1 MNVFE
6 FRQTLVDEYAE
17 FTRSFTRIKAD
28 DIREHVDAE
37 YASQKYWPEPLVQV
51 NPNFQPGG
59 TVEALCEAGQLSPQ
73 CAEIFR
79 FGKTTSSAG
88 QSLPLFKHQVEAISL
103 ASAGESYVLTT
114 GTGSGKSL
122 SYFIPIVD
130 ACLKAKEADKTPRTR
145 AIVVYPMNAL
155 ANSQLEELKKFLG
168 ADPGTRAVTFGR
180 FTGQES
186 TEEREAMKANP
197 PDILLTN
204 FMMLELLLTRQ
215 NAIDQQVIANA
226 KGLRFL
232 VLDELHTYRGRQGAD
247 VALLVRRV
255 REALADK
262 LVCIGTSATMATDGT
277 EMERNAKVA
286 EVATRLF
293 GTKIPVTNIITETL
307 KRTTP
312 ESETDLSVAPRLA
325 AAIQAGV
332 PDNVSF
338 SELAQ
343 HPVSIWVELTL
354 GLTYES
360 GKPRRAKPKTLA
372 QAAQLLAD
380 ASGLDRN
387 LCSDYLQRFLLKAY
401 NVTDTS
407 GKSLFAFK
415 LHQFISGGGKV
426 FATLEA
432 PGKRAVTLDGQ
443 QFVSGDR
450 SRHLYNVHFC
460 RDCGQEYIPVWDQD
474 GVEGRTFAVRSIE
487 EREHEDD
494 GVKAGLLVPDA
505 SGNLWDPA
513 DPESYPETWVEER
526 VDGEWRLKSAHK
538 KFVPQAVKV
547 RSDGVLTQSEG
558 LPAWFIPGSF
568 RFCLSCGV
576 THTTNGKESL
586 RLTSLSGEGRSSA
599 TTMLT
604 LASLRYLYEQDQE
617 LPAEAKK
624 VLGFSDNRQDAALQA
639 GHFNDFLQVLLTR
652 SALYSALEAAP
663 NHTLSEKDIANAVFE
678 ALGFDRDDYAVRA
691 EYMQQPD
698 VKGNSRRQVQDA
710 MRSILGY
717 RAFYDLRRGWRFNNP
732 NLEQLG
738 LMQIEYQDI
747 DELAADEQ
755 EWSEAPQVLRAA
767 RPAERAHVLRLLFGF
782 MREGLCVA
790 SRYLDRT
797 ELDQLRTLSFANLC
811 EPWGFTEDERP
822 VPSKWFVTSRP
833 KDDNN
838 ARVKRQKLEEY
849 LVIGSSR
856 SRLGKE
862 LRKGSTWGGGNPYY
876 KEIKEATH
884 ADVVRALLKAAE
896 SYGLVRKE
904 GTDFGL
910 TGWQLSGSA
919 MLWKAGEGMSAR
931 QAHEN
936 AFFRNLY
943 RNIAKLLSEPA
954 HRLFDFEAREHTA
967 QVQQEDRMER
977 EARFRFTSKDREEWQ
992 AKHGHDLEWL
1002 PVLFCSPTM
1011 ELGVDISSLNTV
1023 YMRNVP
1029 PTPANY
1035 AQRSGRAGR
1044 AGQPALVITYCA
1056 SQSPHDQY
1064 YFRDP
1069 VRMVH
1074 GQVNAPTLDLANRE
1088 LVQSHLQAIWLAE
1101 TGKKLG
1107 SSIRDLLD
1115 MEKPQ
1120 DLPLTIDLADEL
1132 SKPAAQRKAHERG
1145 LAVLAMLKD
1154 ELTPERASWYTPT
1167 WPETVFQRAF
1177 QEFDAALNRW
1187 RDLYRATAQAIELNY
1202 KKENNPAASE
1212 RERREAQQRHNEA
1225 RKQRDLLLAGES
1237 AFNSDFYTYRYL
1249 ASQGFLPGYNFP
1261 RLPLMAYIP
1270 ARRGNIGRESF
1281 LSRPRF
1287 LALSEFGPY
1296 SLIYHEGSQYR
1307 VTKAL
1312 LTISGQDQVAEGAKL
1327 PTEVARLCPMCGY
1340 GHFRTQ
1346 RDADRCVSCGASL
1359 DGAEEVKNLY
1369 RIENVSTKRAERIT
1383 ANEEERMRQGYEMQ
1397 TTLQFAQ
1404 ADGKLQMVTSI
1415 VSDEQGPLLELQYG
1429 PTATIWRMNYG
1440 WKRRKDK
1447 KVLGFMINPVTG
1459 HWVGGENEAG
1469 DENGED
1475 APPDKTPPQR
1485 IVPFVEDRR
1494 NILVVMPHHR
1504 LGVLSETTM
1513 TTLQYALK
1521 RGIESV
1527 YQLEESEL
1535 MAEPLPGRDN
1545 RQSILFFE
1553 AAEGGAGVLTRIATE
1568 PQALQAVAA
1577 EALEIMHYRTSKP
1590 GHAWQKSELAQEL
1603 DEAGQPLCEAGCYKC
1618 LLSYYN
1624 QPDHPLIDRQDK
1636 EAQGQLLDILCRLTE
1651 SSSALGTHGR
1661 APEQHSA
1668 ELERMSTS
1676 SLEKAWLTHVEEHG
1690 YLKPDRAQ
1698 HTLVA
1703 AGVNADFFYD
1713 DYNLAVFID
1722 GPHHDTESQQAKDA
1736 GANRKL
1742 EELGFIVVRFPKEQD
1757 QWPAIFKTNADL
1769 FGDAIRPPLK
1779 DSTKETSLSDLVDVE
1794 LTLNLAY
1801 GETEAH
1807 ARATVTRVI
1816 CESAGCTPDDFI
1828 ILGTVKQRSI
1838 FATIKMKLL
1847 HAFCLRKEIEF
1858 NKNNTQSQLCD
1869 ARIKH
1874 SFGLSLVSQALVN
1887 TKDKA
1892 LLVFVHGLIG
1902 GEITF
1907 GNMPMWLSQ
1916 KVPADAMTYIYP
1928 STNFGGAD
1936 LYSVSKHLGNEIL
1949 MQGYESIVFITHSL
1963 GGLVV
1968 RKLLSEIC
1976 TLNLLPVELVQRTKL
1991 VALIASP
1998 NTGSSLA
2005 GFSTL
2010 IPYASNHPHIA
2021 ALKKDSSILLQL
2033 NDAWAHWCQKNAS
2046 CKIFKLY
2053 GTADKVVPQSDASA
2067 GPGDS
2072 IPVLGADHSSIV
2084 KPENDSDFVVAKLT
2098 KLIQESL
2105 K

>member
-6 FRQTLVDEYAE
+6 FRQNLVDEYE
-17 FTRSFTRIKAD
+17 QFTRSFTRIQAQ
-28 DIREHVDAE
+28 DIRAFVDTE
-37 YASQKYWPEPLVQV
+37 YDSQKYWPEPLVQV

-59 TVEALCEAGQLSPQ
+59 TVEELCAAGQLSPA

-79 FGKTTSSAG
+79 FGKTASSAG
-88 QSLPLFKHQVEAISL
+88 QTLPLYRHQVEAISL
-103 ASAGESYVLTT
+103 AAAGESYVLTT

-122 SYFIPIVD
+122 SYFIPIID
-130 ACLKAKEADKTPRTR
+130 ACLKAKVSDKVPRTR
-145 AIVVYPMNAL
+145 AIIVYPMNAL

-168 ADPGTRAVTFGR
+168 TDPGTRAVTFGR

-255 REALADK
+255 REALAER

-277 EMERNAKVA
+277 ELERNAKVA
-286 EVATRLF
+286 QVASRLF
-293 GTKIPVTNIITETL
+293 GTPIPTTNVITETL

-312 ESETDLSVAPRLA
+312 EIQTLETVAPQLA
-325 AAIQAGV
+325 DAIAAGV
-332 PDNVSF
+332 PH
-338 SELAQ
+338 ELDFDGMVR
-343 HPVSIWVELTL
+343 HPVAVWVELTL

-360 GKPRRAKPKTLA
+360 GKPRRAKPKTLD
-372 QAAQLLAD
+372 QAAELLAT
-380 ASGLDRN
+380 ASCLDKS
-387 LCSDYLQRFLLKAY
+387 LCSDYLQKFLLHAY
-401 NVTDTS
+401 SVTDAS
-407 GKSLFAFK
+407 NKPLFAFK

-426 FATLEA
+426 FTTLEA
-432 PGKRAVTLDGQ
+432 PGTRTVTLEGQ

-474 GVEGRTFAVRSIE
+474 GTEGRTFSVRSID

-494 GVKAGLLVPDA
+494 GVKAGYLMPDV
-505 SGNLWDPA
+505 SGTWDEANL
-513 DPESYPETWVEER
+513 ESYPETWVEER
-526 VDGEWRLKSAHK
+526 GDGEWRVKSTYK
-538 KFVPQAVKV
+538 KYVPQAVKV
-547 RSDGVLTQSEG
+547 RSDGVLAHEG
-558 LPAWFIPGSF
+558 GLSAWFIPGSF

-576 THTTNGKESL
+576 THTTSGKDAL

-604 LASLRYLYEQDQE
+604 LSALRYLYEQDHE
-617 LPAEAKK
+617 LSPEAKK

-652 SALYSALEAAP
+652 SALFSALESAQGQV
-663 NHTLSEKDIANAVFE
+663 LSEKDIAQAVFA
-678 ALGFDRDDYAVRA
+678 ALGFDRDDSGVRA

-698 VKGNSRRQVQDA
+698 MKGSNRRQVQET

-717 RAFYDLRRGWRFNNP
+717 RIFNDLRRGWRYNNP

-738 LMQIEYQDI
+738 LLHIDYDDL
-747 DELAADEQ
+747 DELAADPA
-755 EWSEAPQVLRAA
+755 EWDDAPQVLRVA
-767 RPAERAHVLRLLFGF
+767 RPQERAKVLRLLFSF

-790 SRYLDRT
+790 SRYLDRN
-797 ELDQLRTLSFANLC
+797 ELEQLRTLSFANLH

-822 VPSKWFVTSRP
+822 ASAKWFVTSRP
-833 KDDNN
+833 KDDDKKNV
-838 ARVKRQKLEEY
+838 RTKRYKLEEY
-849 LVIGSSR
+849 LLIGSSR
-856 SRLGKE
+856 SRLGRE
-862 LRKGSTWGGGNPYY
+862 LRRSSTWGGSNPHY
-876 KEIKEATH
+876 KDINDKTCP
-884 ADVVRALLKAAE
+884 DVVWALLKAAK
-896 SYGLVRKE
+896 SYGLVRSE
-904 GTDFGL
+904 DTDFGIP
-910 TGWQLSGSA
+910 GWQLNGSS
-919 MLWKAGEGMSAR
+919 MRWGLGDGNSAR
-931 QAHEN
+931 SAHDN
-936 AFFRNLY
+936 LFFRNLY
-943 RNIAKLLSEPA
+943 RNIARLLTEPA

-967 QVQQEDRMER
+967 QVEQHDRLER
-977 EARFRFTSKDREEWQ
+977 EARFRFTDKDREDWRNR
-992 AKHGHDLEWL
+992 HGSELEWL

-1069 VRMVH
+1069 VRMVY

-1115 MEKPQ
+1115 MEKAQ
-1120 DLPLTIDLADEL
+1120 ELPLTTDLADEL
-1132 SKPAAQRKAHERG
+1132 AQPAAQRRAHERG
-1145 LAVLAMLKD
+1145 LKVLAMLQD
-1154 ELTPERASWYTPT
+1154 ELTPDRAPWYTPT
-1167 WPETVFQRAF
+1167 WPQTVFQRAF
-1177 QEFDAALNRW
+1177 TEFNSSLNRW
-1187 RDLYRATAQAIELNY
+1187 RDLYRATAQAIEINY
-1202 KKENNPAASE
+1202 RKENNPAASE

-1312 LTISGQDQVAEGAKL
+1312 LTIGGQDQVAEGAAL
-1327 PTEVARLCPMCGY
+1327 PTEVVRLCPACGY

-1346 RDADRCVSCGASL
+1346 RDADRCISCGGSL
-1359 DGAEEVKNLY
+1359 ENAEEVKNLY
-1369 RIENVSTKRAERIT
+1369 RIENVSTRRAERIT
-1383 ANEEERMRQGYEMQ
+1383 ANEEERVRQGYDTQ

-1404 ADGKLQMVTSI
+1404 ADGKLQMVTSV

-1447 KVLGFMINPVTG
+1447 KVRGFMINPITG

-1469 DENGED
+1469 DAEGDD

-1494 NILVVMPHHR
+1494 NILIVMPHPR
-1504 LGVLSETTM
+1504 LGLLAETTLA
-1513 TTLQYALK
+1513 TLQYALK

-1535 MAEPLPGRDN
+1535 MTEPLPGRDN

-1568 PQALQAVAA
+1568 PQALRAVAA
-1577 EALEIMHYRTSKP
+1577 EALQIMHFRAPADGQPWK
-1590 GHAWQKSELAQEL
+1590 KSELTQVL
-1603 DEAGQPLCEAGCYKC
+1603 DEHGQLLCEAGCYKC

-1624 QPDHPLIDRQDK
+1624 QPDHPLIDRQDQ
-1636 EAQGQLLDILCRLTE
+1636 EAGGALLDILCRLTTA
-1651 SSSALGTHGR
+1651 SADSGTQGR
-1661 APEQHSA
+1661 APEQQSA

-1676 SLEKAWLTHVEEHG
+1676 SLEKAWLAYVEQHG

-1698 HTLVA
+1698 HTLKA

-1722 GPHHDTESQQAKDA
+1722 GPHHDTDSQKAKDA
-1736 GANRKL
+1736 EANRKL
-1742 EELGFIVVRFPKEQD
+1742 EDLGFIVVRFPKEQD
-1757 QWPAIFKTNADL
+1757 QWPAIFQTNADL
-1769 FGDAIRPPLK
+1769 FG
-1779 DSTKETSLSDLVDVE
+1779 
-1794 LTLNLAY
+1794 
-1801 GETEAH
+1801 
-1807 ARATVTRVI
+1807 
-1816 CESAGCTPDDFI
+1816 PD
-1828 ILGTVKQRSI
+1828 
-1838 FATIKMKLL
+1838 
-1847 HAFCLRKEIEF
+1847 
-1858 NKNNTQSQLCD
+1858 
-1869 ARIKH
+1869 
-1874 SFGLSLVSQALVN
+1874 
-1887 TKDKA
+1887 
-1892 LLVFVHGLIG
+1892 
-1902 GEITF
+1902 
-1907 GNMPMWLSQ
+1907 
-1916 KVPADAMTYIYP
+1916 
-1928 STNFGGAD
+1928 
-1936 LYSVSKHLGNEIL
+1936 
-1949 MQGYESIVFITHSL
+1949 
-1963 GGLVV
+1963 
-1968 RKLLSEIC
+1968 
-1976 TLNLLPVELVQRTKL
+1976 
-1991 VALIASP
+1991 
-1998 NTGSSLA
+1998 
-2005 GFSTL
+2005 
-2010 IPYASNHPHIA
+2010 
-2021 ALKKDSSILLQL
+2021 
-2033 NDAWAHWCQKNAS
+2033 QKN
-2046 CKIFKLY
+2046 
-2053 GTADKVVPQSDASA
+2053 
-2067 GPGDS
+2067 
-2072 IPVLGADHSSIV
+2072 
-2084 KPENDSDFVVAKLT
+2084 
-2098 KLIQESL
+2098 
-2105 K
+2105 

>member
-6 FRQTLVDEYAE
+6 FRQNLVTEYAQ

-28 DIREHVDAE
+28 DIQEFVEAE
-37 YASQKYWPEPLVQV
+37 YRSQKYWPEPLVQI
-51 NPNFQPGG
+51 NPNFEPGG
-59 TVEALCEAGQLSPQ
+59 TVESLCAAGQLSDQ
-73 CAEIFR
+73 CAAIFR
-79 FGKTTSSAG
+79 FGKTASSAG
-88 QSLPLFKHQVEAISL
+88 ATLPLYKHQVEAITL
-103 ASAGESYVLTT
+103 AATGQSYVLTT

-130 ACLKAKEADKTPRTR
+130 ACLKAKAIDKKPRTQ

-255 REALADK
+255 REALADR

-286 EVATRLF
+286 EVASRLF
-293 GTKIPVTNIITETL
+293 GTKIAVTNIITETL

-312 ESETDLSVAPRLA
+312 ETETLETIAPRLA
-325 AAIQAGV
+325 GAIHAGV
-332 PDNVSF
+332 PQDLDF
-338 SELAQ
+338 AAMAQ

-360 GKPRRAKPKTLA
+360 GKPRRAKPKTLEH
-372 QAAQLLAD
+372 AAQLLAE
-380 ASGLDRN
+380 ASGLEPAQ
-387 LCSDYLQRFLLKAY
+387 CSDYLQRFLLRAY
-401 NVTDTS
+401 NVADAS

-426 FATLEA
+426 FTSLES
-432 PGKRAVTLDGQ
+432 PGQRTVTLDGQ

-474 GVEGRTFAVRSIE
+474 GAQGRTFTVRNLE

-494 GVKAGLLVPDA
+494 AVKAGFLMPDV
-505 SGNLWDPA
+505 SSIWDEGNL
-513 DPESYPETWVEER
+513 ESYPENWIEER
-526 VDGEWRLKSAHK
+526 ADGEWRVKPAQK
-538 KFVPQAVKV
+538 KYLPQAVKV
-547 RSDGVLTQSEG
+547 RSDGVITTAGG
-558 LPAWFIPGSF
+558 LSAWFIPGSF
-568 RFCLSCGV
+568 RFCLSCGIS
-576 THTTNGKESL
+576 HTTAGKDSL

-604 LASLRYLYEQDQE
+604 LASLRYLYEEDQE
-617 LPAEAKK
+617 LSPEAKK
-624 VLGFSDNRQDAALQA
+624 VLGFSDNRQDASLQA

-663 NHTLSEKDIANAVFE
+663 NQVLSEKDIANAVFV

-698 VKGNSRRQVQDA
+698 VKGNTRRQVQEA

-717 RAFYDLRRGWRFNNP
+717 RTFFDLRRGWRFNNP

-747 DELAADEQ
+747 DDLAADEP

-767 RPAERAHVLRLLFGF
+767 KPAERAHVLRLLFGF

-797 ELDQLRTLSFANLC
+797 ELEQLRTVSFANLC

-822 VPSKWFVTSRP
+822 VPARWFVTSRP
-833 KDDNN
+833 KDEKQPKIN
-838 ARVKRQKLEEY
+838 RQKLEEY

-862 LRKGSTWGGGNPYY
+862 LRKGSTWGGGNPFY
-876 KEIKEATH
+876 KEIKDATH
-884 ADVVRALLKAAE
+884 GDVVSALLKAAE
-896 SYGLVRKE
+896 SYGLVRRE
-904 GTDFGL
+904 ETDFGL
-910 TGWQLSGSA
+910 TGWQLNGSA
-919 MLWKAGEGMSAR
+919 MLWSVGDGTTGR
-931 QAHEN
+931 QAHDN

-954 HRLFDFEAREHTA
+954 HQLFDFEAREHTA
-967 QVQQEDRMER
+967 QVEQEDRMER
-977 EARFRFTSKDREEWQ
+977 EARFRFTDKDRDEWRE
-992 AKHGHDLEWL
+992 KHGHELEWL
-1002 PVLFCSPTM
+1002 PLLFCSPTM
-1011 ELGVDISSLNTV
+1011 ELGVDIASLNTV

-1107 SSIRDLLD
+1107 NSIRDLLD
-1115 MEKPQ
+1115 MEKPKE
-1120 DLPLTIDLADEL
+1120 LPLLIELADEL
-1132 SKPAAQRKAHERG
+1132 SKPVAQRKAHERG
-1145 LAVLAMLKD
+1145 LAVLGMLKD
-1154 ELTPERASWYTPT
+1154 ELTPERAPWFTPT
-1167 WPETVFQRAF
+1167 WPESVFQRAF
-1177 QEFDAALNRW
+1177 KEFDSALNRW
-1187 RDLYRATAQAIELNY
+1187 RDLYQATAQAIELNY
-1202 KKENNPAASE
+1202 QKENNPAASE

-1225 RKQRDLLLAGES
+1225 RKQRDLLLAGNS

-1307 VTKAL
+1307 VIKAL
-1312 LTISGQDQVAEGAKL
+1312 LTIGGQDQVTEGAKL
-1327 PTEVARLCPMCGY
+1327 PTEVARLCPSCGY

-1346 RDADRCVSCGASL
+1346 RDADRCISCGASL

-1383 ANEEERMRQGYEMQ
+1383 ANEEERVRQGYEMQ

-1404 ADGKLQMVTSI
+1404 ADGKLQMVTSV
-1415 VSDEQGPLLELQYG
+1415 VSDEQGQPLLELQYG
-1429 PTATIWRMNYG
+1429 PAATIWRMNYG

-1469 DENGED
+1469 DSEGDD

-1494 NILVVMPHHR
+1494 NILVVMPHHA
-1504 LGVLSETTM
+1504 LGVLSEKTM

-1521 RGIESV
+1521 RGIEAV

-1568 PQALQAVAA
+1568 PKALQAVAA
-1577 EALEIMHYRTSKP
+1577 EALRIMHFQAPEP
-1590 GHAWQKSELAQEL
+1590 GQGWKKSELTQEL
-1603 DEAGQPLCEAGCYKC
+1603 DEHGEPLCEAGCYRC

-1636 EAQGQLLDILCRLTE
+1636 EADGQLLDILCQLTD
-1651 SSSALGTHGR
+1651 SASTLGSQGR

-1668 ELERMSTS
+1668 ELERMSSS
-1676 SLEKAWLTHVEEHG
+1676 SLEKAWLAYVQEHS

-1698 HTLVA
+1698 HTLNA

-1713 DYNLAVFID
+1713 DYSLAVFID
-1722 GPHHDTESQQAKDA
+1722 GPHHDTDSQKSKDA
-1736 GANRKL
+1736 EANRKL
-1742 EELGFIVVRFPKEQD
+1742 EDLGFIVVRFPKEQD
-1757 QWPAIFKTNADL
+1757 QWPAIFAANADL
-1769 FGDAIRPPLK
+1769 FG
-1779 DSTKETSLSDLVDVE
+1779 
-1794 LTLNLAY
+1794 
-1801 GETEAH
+1801 
-1807 ARATVTRVI
+1807 
-1816 CESAGCTPDDFI
+1816 AG
-1828 ILGTVKQRSI
+1828 Q
-1838 FATIKMKLL
+1838 
-1847 HAFCLRKEIEF
+1847 
-1858 NKNNTQSQLCD
+1858 
-1869 ARIKH
+1869 
-1874 SFGLSLVSQALVN
+1874 
-1887 TKDKA
+1887 
-1892 LLVFVHGLIG
+1892 
-1902 GEITF
+1902 
-1907 GNMPMWLSQ
+1907 
-1916 KVPADAMTYIYP
+1916 
-1928 STNFGGAD
+1928 
-1936 LYSVSKHLGNEIL
+1936 
-1949 MQGYESIVFITHSL
+1949 
-1963 GGLVV
+1963 
-1968 RKLLSEIC
+1968 
-1976 TLNLLPVELVQRTKL
+1976 
-1991 VALIASP
+1991 
-1998 NTGSSLA
+1998 
-2005 GFSTL
+2005 
-2010 IPYASNHPHIA
+2010 
-2021 ALKKDSSILLQL
+2021 
-2033 NDAWAHWCQKNAS
+2033 
-2046 CKIFKLY
+2046 
-2053 GTADKVVPQSDASA
+2053 
-2067 GPGDS
+2067 
-2072 IPVLGADHSSIV
+2072 
-2084 KPENDSDFVVAKLT
+2084 
-2098 KLIQESL
+2098 
-2105 K
+2105 

>member
-6 FRQTLVDEYAE
+6 FRQTLVNEYAQ

-28 DIREHVDAE
+28 DIRAFVDAE
-37 YASQKYWPEPLVQV
+37 YASQKYWPEPLIQV

-59 TVEALCEAGQLSPQ
+59 SVESLCEAGQLNPQ

-79 FGKTTSSAG
+79 FGKTASSAG
-88 QSLPLFKHQVEAISL
+88 QTLPLYKHQVEAISL

-130 ACLKAKEADKTPRTR
+130 ACLAARLADPTPRTR

-168 ADPGTRAVTFGR
+168 ADPDTRAVTFGR

-186 TEEREAMKANP
+186 TGEREAMKANP

-255 REALADK
+255 REALADR

-286 EVATRLF
+286 EVASRLF

-312 ESETDLSVAPRLA
+312 EAETLETIAPRLA
-325 AAIQAGV
+325 GAIHAGV
-332 PDNVSF
+332 PQGLDF
-338 SELAQ
+338 AAMAQ

-360 GKPRRAKPKTLA
+360 GKPRRAKPKTLEH
-372 QAAQLLAD
+372 AAQLLAE
-380 ASGLDRN
+380 ASGIDQAQ
-387 LCSDYLQRFLLKAY
+387 CSDYLQRFLLKAY
-401 NVTDTS
+401 NVADLS

-426 FATLEA
+426 FSTLEA
-432 PGKRAVTLDGQ
+432 PGTRTVTLDGQ

-474 GVEGRTFAVRSIE
+474 GAEGRTFAVRNIE

-494 GVKAGLLVPDA
+494 AVKAGFLMPDV
-505 SGNLWDPA
+505 SGIWDEGNL
-513 DPESYPETWVEER
+513 ENYPETWIEER
-526 VDGEWRLKSAHK
+526 PDGEWRVKPTQK
-538 KFVPQAVKV
+538 KYLPQAVKV
-547 RSDGVLTQSEG
+547 RSDGITTTAGG
-558 LPAWFIPGSF
+558 LSVWFIPGSF

-576 THTTNGKESL
+576 THTTSGKDSL
-586 RLTSLSGEGRSSA
+586 RLASLSGEGRSSA

-604 LASLRYLYEQDQE
+604 LASLRYLYEQDHE
-617 LPAEAKK
+617 LSPDAKK
-624 VLGFSDNRQDAALQA
+624 VLGFSDNRQDASLQV

-663 NHTLSEKDIANAVFE
+663 NHVLSEKDIANAVFV

-698 VKGNSRRQVQDA
+698 VKGNTRRQVQEA

-717 RAFYDLRRGWRFNNP
+717 RTFYDLRRGWRFNNP

-738 LMQIEYQDI
+738 LMQIQYQDI
-747 DELAADEQ
+747 DDLAADEQ

-767 RPAERAHVLRLLFGF
+767 KPAERAYVLRLLFGF

-797 ELDQLRTLSFANLC
+797 ELDQLRTVSFANLC

-822 VPSKWFVTSRP
+822 VPARWFVTNRP
-833 KDDNN
+833 KDEKPH
-838 ARVKRQKLEEY
+838 RTKRQKLEEY
-849 LVIGSSR
+849 LAIGSSR

-862 LRKGSTWGGGNPYY
+862 LRKSSTWGGGNPFY
-876 KEIKEATH
+876 KEIKDATYGN
-884 ADVVRALLKAAE
+884 VVLAMLKAAE

-904 GTDFGL
+904 ETDFGL
-910 TGWQLSGSA
+910 TGWQLNGSA
-919 MLWKAGEGMSAR
+919 MLWSVGDGTTEH
-931 QAHEN
+931 QAHDN

-967 QVQQEDRMER
+967 QVEQEDRLER
-977 EARFRFTSKDREEWQ
+977 EARFRFTDKDQDEWRE
-992 AKHGHDLEWL
+992 KHGHELEWL

-1120 DLPLTIDLADEL
+1120 ELPLLLELADEL

-1145 LAVLAMLKD
+1145 LAVLGMLKD
-1154 ELTPERASWYTPT
+1154 ELTPERAPWFTPT
-1167 WPETVFQRAF
+1167 WPESVFQRAF
-1177 QEFDAALNRW
+1177 KEFDNSLNRW
-1187 RDLYRATAQAIELNY
+1187 RDLYQATAQAIELNY

-1225 RKQRDLLLAGES
+1225 RKQRDLLLAGNS

-1261 RLPLMAYIP
+1261 RLPLIAYIP

-1307 VTKAL
+1307 VIKAL
-1312 LTISGQDQVAEGAKL
+1312 LTIGGQDQVAEDAKL
-1327 PTEVARLCPMCGY
+1327 PTEVARLCPSCGY

-1346 RDADRCVSCGASL
+1346 RDADRCISCGASL

-1383 ANEEERMRQGYEMQ
+1383 ANEEERVRQGYEMQ

-1404 ADGKLQMVTSI
+1404 ADGKLQMVTSV
-1415 VSDEQGPLLELQYG
+1415 VSDAQGQPLLELQYG

-1469 DENGED
+1469 DAEGDD

-1494 NILVVMPHHR
+1494 NILVVMPHHT
-1504 LGVLSETTM
+1504 LGVLEETTM
-1513 TTLQYALK
+1513 ATLQYALK
-1521 RGIESV
+1521 RGIEAV

-1535 MAEPLPGRDN
+1535 VAEPLPGRDN

-1568 PQALQAVAA
+1568 PKALQAVAA
-1577 EALEIMHYRTSKP
+1577 EALRIMHFQTPAQGQGWK
-1590 GHAWQKSELAQEL
+1590 KSELTQTL
-1603 DEAGQPLCEAGCYKC
+1603 DEHGEPLCEAGCYRC

-1636 EAQGQLLDILCRLTE
+1636 EAGGQLLDILCRLTE
-1651 SSSALGTHGR
+1651 STSALGSQGR

-1668 ELERMSTS
+1668 ELERMSSS
-1676 SLEKAWLTHVEEHG
+1676 SLEKAWLVYVEQHG
-1690 YLKPDRAQ
+1690 HLKPDRAQ
-1698 HTLVA
+1698 HTLTA
-1703 AGVNADFFYD
+1703 AGVNADFFYE
-1713 DYNLAVFID
+1713 DYSLAVFID
-1722 GPHHDTESQQAKDA
+1722 GPHHETDSQQAKDA
-1736 GANRKL
+1736 QANRKL

-1757 QWPAIFKTNADL
+1757 QWPAIFAANADL
-1769 FGDAIRPPLK
+1769 FG
-1779 DSTKETSLSDLVDVE
+1779 
-1794 LTLNLAY
+1794 
-1801 GETEAH
+1801 
-1807 ARATVTRVI
+1807 
-1816 CESAGCTPDDFI
+1816 AG
-1828 ILGTVKQRSI
+1828 Q
-1838 FATIKMKLL
+1838 
-1847 HAFCLRKEIEF
+1847 
-1858 NKNNTQSQLCD
+1858 
-1869 ARIKH
+1869 
-1874 SFGLSLVSQALVN
+1874 
-1887 TKDKA
+1887 
-1892 LLVFVHGLIG
+1892 
-1902 GEITF
+1902 
-1907 GNMPMWLSQ
+1907 
-1916 KVPADAMTYIYP
+1916 
-1928 STNFGGAD
+1928 
-1936 LYSVSKHLGNEIL
+1936 
-1949 MQGYESIVFITHSL
+1949 
-1963 GGLVV
+1963 
-1968 RKLLSEIC
+1968 
-1976 TLNLLPVELVQRTKL
+1976 
-1991 VALIASP
+1991 
-1998 NTGSSLA
+1998 
-2005 GFSTL
+2005 
-2010 IPYASNHPHIA
+2010 
-2021 ALKKDSSILLQL
+2021 
-2033 NDAWAHWCQKNAS
+2033 
-2046 CKIFKLY
+2046 
-2053 GTADKVVPQSDASA
+2053 
-2067 GPGDS
+2067 
-2072 IPVLGADHSSIV
+2072 
-2084 KPENDSDFVVAKLT
+2084 
-2098 KLIQESL
+2098 
-2105 K
+2105 

>member
-6 FRQTLVDEYAE
+6 FRQNLVNEYAE
-17 FTRSFTRIKAD
+17 FTRSFTRIKAL
-28 DIREHVDAE
+28 DIHNFVDGE

-59 TVEALCEAGQLSPQ
+59 TVEALCEAGQLSEA
-73 CAEIFR
+73 CAQIFR
-79 FGKTTSSAG
+79 FGKSASSTG
-88 QSLPLFKHQVEAISL
+88 QTLPLYKHQVEAISL
-103 ASAGESYVLTT
+103 ASEGESYVLTT

-130 ACLKAKEADKTPRTR
+130 HCLKARHLDKTPRTR

-168 ADPGTRAVTFGR
+168 ADPGTRPVTFGR

-186 TEEREAMKANP
+186 TEEREAMKSNP

-226 KGLRFL
+226 KGLKFL

-255 REALADK
+255 REALADQ

-277 EMERNAKVA
+277 EVERNAKVA
-286 EVATRLF
+286 EVASRLF
-293 GTKIPVTNIITETL
+293 GAKIPVTNIITETL

-312 ESETDLSVAPRLA
+312 ETETLESVTPRLA

-332 PDNVSF
+332 PQDLDF
-338 SELAQ
+338 LAMAQ

-360 GKPRRAKPKTLA
+360 GKPRRAKPKTLD

-380 ASGLDRN
+380 ASGLDKAE
-387 LCSDYLQRFLLKAY
+387 CSGYLQRFLLRAY
-401 NVTDTS
+401 NVADPS

-426 FATLEA
+426 FTTLEA
-432 PGKRAVTLDGQ
+432 PGQRTVTLDGQ

-450 SRHLYNVHFC
+450 SRNLYNVHFC

-474 GVEGRTFAVRSIE
+474 AVEGRTFSVRSIE

-494 GVKAGLLVPDA
+494 GVKAGYLMPDV
-505 SGNLWDPA
+505 SGVWNDA
-513 DPESYPETWVEER
+513 NPENYPETWVEER
-526 VDGEWRLKSAHK
+526 ADGEWRVKPTQK

-547 RSDGVLTQSEG
+547 QSDGILSHEG
-558 LPAWFIPGSF
+558 GLSAWFIPGSF

-576 THTTNGKESL
+576 THTSNGKDAL

-617 LPAEAKK
+617 LSPEAKK

-652 SALYSALEAAP
+652 AALFSALEGAP
-663 NHTLSEKDIANAVFE
+663 QQTLSEKDIANAVFE
-678 ALGFDRDDYAVRA
+678 ALGFHRDDYSVRA
-691 EYMQQPD
+691 EYMQQPN
-698 VKGNSRRQVQDA
+698 VKGNGRRQVQDA

-738 LMQIEYQDI
+738 LMQIQYQDI
-747 DELAADEQ
+747 DDLAADEQ

-767 RPAERAHVLRLLFGF
+767 KPAERAYVLRLLFGF

-797 ELDQLRTLSFANLC
+797 QLDQLRTVSFANLC

-822 VPSKWFVTSRP
+822 VPAKWFVTSRP
-833 KDDNN
+833 KDDIN
-838 ARVKRQKLEEY
+838 ARIKRQKLEEY

-862 LRKGSTWGGGNPYY
+862 LKKSSTWGGGNPYY
-876 KEIKEATH
+876 KEINDKSYPAVIEF
-884 ADVVRALLKAAE
+884 LLKVSEKA
-896 SYGLVRKE
+896 YGLVRSE
-904 GTDFGL
+904 TTDFGL
-910 TGWQLSGSA
+910 TGWQLNASS
-919 MLWKAGEGMSAR
+919 MLWCLGNGNATS

-967 QVQQEDRMER
+967 QVEQDDRMER
-977 EARFRFTSKDREEWQ
+977 EARFRFTDKDRDEWRD
-992 AKHGHDLEWL
+992 KHGHDLEWL

-1023 YMRNVP
+1023 YMRNMP

-1107 SSIRDLLD
+1107 NSIRDLLD

-1120 DLPLTIDLADEL
+1120 DLPLTTDLADEL

-1145 LAVLAMLKD
+1145 LAVLGMLKE
-1154 ELTPERASWYTPT
+1154 ELTPERAPWFTPT
-1167 WPETVFQRAF
+1167 WPESVFQRAF
-1177 QEFDAALNRW
+1177 KEFDSALNRW
-1187 RDLYRATAQAIELNY
+1187 RDLYQATAQAIELNY

-1225 RKQRDLLLAGES
+1225 RKQRDLLLAGDS

-1312 LTISGQDQVAEGAKL
+1312 LTIGGQDQVADGAKL

-1383 ANEEERMRQGYEMQ
+1383 ANEEERTRQGYEMQ

-1429 PTATIWRMNYG
+1429 PAATIWRMNYG
-1440 WKRRKDK
+1440 WKRRKDE
-1447 KVLGFMINPVTG
+1447 KVRGFMINPVTG

-1469 DENGED
+1469 DGEGEE

-1504 LGVLSETTM
+1504 LGVLEETTM
-1513 TTLQYALK
+1513 TTLQHALK
-1521 RGIESV
+1521 RGIEAV

-1535 MAEPLPGRDN
+1535 VAEPLPGRSN

-1568 PQALQAVAA
+1568 SQALRTVAA
-1577 EALEIMHYRTSKP
+1577 EALSIMHFHKP
-1590 GHAWQKSELAQEL
+1590 VESVAWKKSVLIQEQ
-1603 DEAGQPLCEAGCYKC
+1603 DEHGQTLCEAGCYRC

-1636 EAQGQLLDILCRLTE
+1636 KAGGQLLDILCRLTE
-1651 SSSALGTHGR
+1651 STSVRGSQGR

-1668 ELERMSTS
+1668 ELERMSSS
-1676 SLEKAWLTHVEEHG
+1676 SLEKAWLAHVEEHG

-1698 HTLVA
+1698 HTLTA

-1713 DYNLAVFID
+1713 DYSLAVFID
-1722 GPHHDTESQQAKDA
+1722 GPHHDTESQKAKDA
-1736 GANRKL
+1736 EANRKL
-1742 EELGFIVVRFPKEQD
+1742 EDLGFIVVRFPKETEA
-1757 QWPAIFKTNADL
+1757 WPAIFATNADL
-1769 FGDAIRPPLK
+1769 FG
-1779 DSTKETSLSDLVDVE
+1779 
-1794 LTLNLAY
+1794 
-1801 GETEAH
+1801 
-1807 ARATVTRVI
+1807 
-1816 CESAGCTPDDFI
+1816 AG
-1828 ILGTVKQRSI
+1828 
-1838 FATIKMKLL
+1838 
-1847 HAFCLRKEIEF
+1847 
-1858 NKNNTQSQLCD
+1858 
-1869 ARIKH
+1869 
-1874 SFGLSLVSQALVN
+1874 
-1887 TKDKA
+1887 
-1892 LLVFVHGLIG
+1892 
-1902 GEITF
+1902 
-1907 GNMPMWLSQ
+1907 
-1916 KVPADAMTYIYP
+1916 
-1928 STNFGGAD
+1928 
-1936 LYSVSKHLGNEIL
+1936 
-1949 MQGYESIVFITHSL
+1949 
-1963 GGLVV
+1963 
-1968 RKLLSEIC
+1968 
-1976 TLNLLPVELVQRTKL
+1976 
-1991 VALIASP
+1991 
-1998 NTGSSLA
+1998 
-2005 GFSTL
+2005 
-2010 IPYASNHPHIA
+2010 
-2021 ALKKDSSILLQL
+2021 
-2033 NDAWAHWCQKNAS
+2033 QKN
-2046 CKIFKLY
+2046 
-2053 GTADKVVPQSDASA
+2053 
-2067 GPGDS
+2067 
-2072 IPVLGADHSSIV
+2072 
-2084 KPENDSDFVVAKLT
+2084 
-2098 KLIQESL
+2098 
-2105 K
+2105 

>member
-6 FRQTLVDEYAE
+6 FRQNLVNEYAQ

-28 DIREHVDAE
+28 DIREFVDSE

-59 TVEALCEAGQLSPQ
+59 SVESLCDAQQLSAACSQ
-73 CAEIFR
+73 IFR
-79 FGKTTSSAG
+79 FGKTASSAG
-88 QSLPLFKHQVEAISL
+88 QTLPLYKHQVEAISL

-122 SYFIPIVD
+122 SYFIPVID
-130 ACLKAKEADKTPRTR
+130 YCLKAKAADKTPRTR

-168 ADPGTRAVTFGR
+168 ADPAARPVSFGR

-226 KGLRFL
+226 KGLKFL

-255 REALADK
+255 REALADQ

-277 EMERNAKVA
+277 EVERNAKVA
-286 EVATRLF
+286 EVASRLF

-312 ESETDLSVAPRLA
+312 ETETLETIAPRLA

-332 PDNVSF
+332 PQSLDF
-338 SELAQ
+338 LAMAQ

-360 GKPRRAKPKTLA
+360 GKPRRAKPKTLDH
-372 QAAQLLAD
+372 AAQLLSE
-380 ASGLDRN
+380 ASGLDKSQ
-387 LCSDYLQRFLLKAY
+387 CSDYLQRFLLRAY
-401 NVTDTS
+401 NVADSS

-432 PGKRAVTLDGQ
+432 PGRRTVTLDGQ

-450 SRHLYNVHFC
+450 SRNLYNVHFC

-474 GVEGRTFAVRSIE
+474 AVEGRTFSVRSIE

-494 GVKAGLLVPDA
+494 GVKAGYLMPDV
-505 SGNLWDPA
+505 SGVWDEA

-526 VDGEWRLKSAHK
+526 ADGEWRVKPTQK
-538 KFVPQAVKV
+538 KYIPQAVKV
-547 RSDGVLTQSEG
+547 RSDGVLTHDGG
-558 LPAWFIPGSF
+558 LSAWFIPGSF

-576 THTTNGKESL
+576 THTSNGKDSL

-617 LPAEAKK
+617 LSTEAKK

-652 SALYSALEAAP
+652 AALFSALEGAP
-663 NHTLSEKDIANAVFE
+663 QQTLSEKDIANAVFE
-678 ALGFDRDDYAVRA
+678 ALGFHRDDYAVRA
-691 EYMQQPD
+691 EYMQQPE

-717 RAFYDLRRGWRFNNP
+717 RAFYDLRKGWRFNNP

-738 LMQIEYQDI
+738 LMQIQYQDI
-747 DELAADEQ
+747 DDLAADEQ

-782 MREGLCVA
+782 MREGLCIA

-797 ELDQLRTLSFANLC
+797 ELDQLRTVSFANLC

-822 VPSKWFVTSRP
+822 VPAKWFVTSRP

-838 ARVKRQKLEEY
+838 ARIKRQKLEEY

-862 LRKGSTWGGGNPYY
+862 FKRGSTWGGSNPFY
-876 KEIKEATH
+876 KEIKDATYG
-884 ADVVRALLKAAE
+884 DVVGALLKAAE

-904 GTDFGL
+904 ETDFGL
-910 TGWQLSGSA
+910 IGWQLNGSA
-919 MLWKAGEGMSAR
+919 MLWQAGNGSASR

-936 AFFRNLY
+936 TFFRNLY

-967 QVQQEDRMER
+967 QVEQDDRMER
-977 EARFRFTSKDREEWQ
+977 EARFRFTDKDREEWRQ
-992 AKHGHDLEWL
+992 KHGHDLDWL

-1107 SSIRDLLD
+1107 NSIRDLLD

-1120 DLPLTIDLADEL
+1120 DLPLTADLSDEL

-1145 LAVLAMLKD
+1145 LAVLGMLKD
-1154 ELTPERASWYTPT
+1154 ELTPERAPWFTPT
-1167 WPETVFQRAF
+1167 WPESVFQRAF
-1177 QEFDAALNRW
+1177 KEFDSALNRW
-1187 RDLYRATAQAIELNY
+1187 RDLYQATAQAIEVNY

-1225 RKQRDLLLAGES
+1225 RKQRDLLLAGDS

-1312 LTISGQDQVAEGAKL
+1312 LTIGGQDQVADGAKL

-1369 RIENVSTKRAERIT
+1369 RIENVSTKRVERIT

-1404 ADGKLQMVTSI
+1404 TDGKLQMVTSI
-1415 VSDEQGPLLELQYG
+1415 VSDEHGPLLELQYG
-1429 PTATIWRMNYG
+1429 SAATIWRMNYG

-1447 KVLGFMINPVTG
+1447 KVLGFMMNPVTG

-1469 DENGED
+1469 DSEGEE

-1504 LGVLSETTM
+1504 LGVLEESTM
-1513 TTLQYALK
+1513 ATLQYALK
-1521 RGIESV
+1521 RGIETV

-1535 MAEPLPGRDN
+1535 VAEPLPGRDN

-1568 PQALQAVAA
+1568 PNALRAVAA
-1577 EALEIMHYRTSKP
+1577 EALSIMHFQKP
-1590 GHAWQKSELAQEL
+1590 AEALGWKKSELTQEV
-1603 DEAGQPLCEAGCYKC
+1603 DEHGQLLCEAGCYRC

-1636 EAQGQLLDILCRLTE
+1636 EAGGQLLDILCRLTD
-1651 SSSALGTHGR
+1651 STSALGSQGR

-1668 ELERMSTS
+1668 ELERMSSS
-1676 SLEKAWLTHVEEHG
+1676 SLEKAWLTHVEQHG

-1698 HTLVA
+1698 HTLAA

-1722 GPHHDTESQQAKDA
+1722 GPHHDTDSQKAKDTA
-1736 GANRKL
+1736 ANHML
-1742 EELGFIVVRFPKEQD
+1742 EDLGFIVVRFPKEQD
-1757 QWPAIFKTNADL
+1757 QWPAIFKANADL
-1769 FGDAIRPPLK
+1769 FG
-1779 DSTKETSLSDLVDVE
+1779 
-1794 LTLNLAY
+1794 
-1801 GETEAH
+1801 
-1807 ARATVTRVI
+1807 
-1816 CESAGCTPDDFI
+1816 AG
-1828 ILGTVKQRSI
+1828 Q
-1838 FATIKMKLL
+1838 
-1847 HAFCLRKEIEF
+1847 
-1858 NKNNTQSQLCD
+1858 
-1869 ARIKH
+1869 
-1874 SFGLSLVSQALVN
+1874 
-1887 TKDKA
+1887 
-1892 LLVFVHGLIG
+1892 
-1902 GEITF
+1902 
-1907 GNMPMWLSQ
+1907 
-1916 KVPADAMTYIYP
+1916 
-1928 STNFGGAD
+1928 
-1936 LYSVSKHLGNEIL
+1936 
-1949 MQGYESIVFITHSL
+1949 
-1963 GGLVV
+1963 
-1968 RKLLSEIC
+1968 
-1976 TLNLLPVELVQRTKL
+1976 
-1991 VALIASP
+1991 
-1998 NTGSSLA
+1998 
-2005 GFSTL
+2005 
-2010 IPYASNHPHIA
+2010 
-2021 ALKKDSSILLQL
+2021 
-2033 NDAWAHWCQKNAS
+2033 
-2046 CKIFKLY
+2046 
-2053 GTADKVVPQSDASA
+2053 
-2067 GPGDS
+2067 
-2072 IPVLGADHSSIV
+2072 
-2084 KPENDSDFVVAKLT
+2084 
-2098 KLIQESL
+2098 
-2105 K
+2105 